1 MNSDI
6 IIRDAR
12 IEDSKVIADFQLAM
26 ALETENL
33 ILNKKILEKGVEAV
47 FLDSTKGKYYVA
59 EQNNTVIGSLLTTYE
74 WSDWRNSTVL
84 WIQSVYV
91 KQEFRKL
98 GVFKMLYNHI
108 NSIWKSDDKYAG
120 IRLYVD
126 KTNKK
131 AINVYN
137 KVGMNGEHYQLFE
150 NM

>member
-1 MNSDI
+1 MDFEI
-6 IIRDAR
+6 IIRNANEEDAQT
-12 IEDSKVIADFQLAM
+12 IANFQLAM

-33 ILNKKILEKGVEAV
+33 KLNNTILENGVKAV
-47 FLDSTKGKYYVA
+47 FTDSTKGKYYVA
-59 EQNNTVIGSLLTTYE
+59 ECNGEIIGSLLTTYE

-91 KQEFRKL
+91 MPEYRQH
-98 GVFKMLYNHI
+98 GVFKKLYNHI
-108 NSIWKSDDKYAG
+108 ESIWKSDKKYAG

-126 KTNKK
+126 KTNQK

-150 NM
+150 IM